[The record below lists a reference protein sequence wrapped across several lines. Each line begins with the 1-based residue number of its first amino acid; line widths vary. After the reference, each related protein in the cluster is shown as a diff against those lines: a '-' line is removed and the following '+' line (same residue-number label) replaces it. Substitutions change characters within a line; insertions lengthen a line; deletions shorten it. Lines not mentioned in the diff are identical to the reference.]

1 MPPLQ
6 LQMTINVNRIY
17 IVSSI
22 RPEDYQTARHLHEDL
37 MALHVAEQSPEIHF
51 NQVDTCQ
58 ELQRVLHNIKRD
70 CDLGAVVPILHIECH
85 GDQDSGLKLASGESA
100 SWQWFVNRCR
110 EINISCGY
118 SLGLV
123 LAACFGL
130 YVIKPIKLEARTPF
144 AYVIASDSEVS
155 AGSIGDKMVPFYRNL
170 FETASMDSALAIL
183 GEEFKPFY
191 AEKFLVVTLAKYIRR
206 GCMGR
211 ARDQRREDLIS
222 DAISRGVP
230 NTKANRKAMRKLFK
244 DQVTPRPAL
253 LHKYAERFLGRRCS
267 VSFPDLMSFVSE
279 SAT

>member
-6 LQMTINVNRIY
+6 VQMTINVNRIY

-22 RPEDYQTARHLHEDL
+22 RSDDYQTAKRLHEDL
-37 MALHVAEQSPEIHF
+37 LALHVANKSPEIHF
-51 NQVDTCQ
+51 IQVATVQ
-58 ELQRVLHNIKRD
+58 ELQGVLHTIKRD
-70 CDLGAVVPILHIECH
+70 CELGAVPILHIECH
-85 GDQDSGLKLASGESA
+85 GNQDSGLELASGESA

-110 EINISCGY
+110 EINISCGN

-130 YVIKPIKLEARTPF
+130 YVIKPIKLDARTPF

-155 AGSIGDKMVPFYRNL
+155 AGSIDDKMVPFYRNL

-191 AEKFLVVTLAKYIRR
+191 ADKFLVLTLAKYIRR

-222 DAISRGVP
+222 DAIGRGVP

-253 LHKYAERFLGRRCS
+253 LHEYAERFLGRRCS
-267 VSFPDLMSFVSE
+267 VTFPELMSFVSE